1 MYGMYVCFYV
11 WDMIPQVSVAD
22 DQSSPPPPDELAVGA
37 ALGVVGLLLVP
48 DAQASASEPQSS
60 LADDVAAPLRGVV
73 VAGGAAGVSLGI
85 PQSSNGAFHDSV
97 AAPLYEPDIMIN

>member
-1 MYGMYVCFYV
+1 MLALGVV
-11 WDMIPQVSVAD
+11 VLELLPLAQLSAAD
-22 DQSSPPPPDELAVGA
+22 DQSSPPPPDELAAGA

-73 VAGGAAGVSLGI
+73 VAGGASGVSLGI
-85 PQSSNGAFHDSV
+85 PQSLIKYLIGV
-97 AAPLYEPDIMIN
+97 CGC